1 MELTTLCYIEKD
13 GKYLMLNRN
22 KKEQDLNKG
31 KFIGIGGHIEFG
43 EAPEECIKRE
53 VLEETGLT
61 LKSLSLRGLL
71 TFVIDDIMEYA
82 FLYTSQDFSGVLKED
97 CCEGDLLW
105 IDKTKMLNLPLWEG
119 DKIFLKRLEEDNT
132 YFSLKLVYK
141 NDKLVSHSFL
151 PTF

>member
-31 KFIGIGGHIEFG
+31 KFIGIGGHIELG

-105 IDKTKMLNLPLWEG
+105 IDKTQMLDLPLWEG
-119 DKIFLKRLEEDNT
+119 DKIFLKRLEEDNA

-151 PTF
+151 PTC

>member
-82 FLYTSQDFSGVLKED
+82 FLYTSQDFSGDLRED

-105 IDKTKMLNLPLWEG
+105 IDKTKMLDLPLWEG

>member
-105 IDKTKMLNLPLWEG
+105 IDKTQMLDLPLWEG